1 MNIALVDDTAADRQG
16 LEAILKEYDTINRIG
31 MQFEQFADGAD
42 LLKDYQPLKYAIVF
56 LDIYMESLSGIETAR
71 RIRETDDDTVLVF
84 LTTSEEHRPEA
95 FSVFAAAY
103 LGKPCRRDDVFRVL
117 DHVFHV
123 RTEKEKRFFFSFDRQ
138 EYSLR
143 YSDIVSMETVGNYLS
158 ITDREHNTYRTRMT
172 FSAAEKQL
180 EDRRFLSLMKGV
192 LVNLDYVLQ
201 IGDGRCLMQG
211 GAVLPLRLKDEKEL
225 QQKWLNYKFAKIRR
239 EMPLPGRSS

>member
-1 MNIALVDDTAADRQG
+1 MNIALVDDTASDRQG

-31 MQFEQFADGAD
+31 MQFEHFADGAD

-56 LDIYMESLSGIETAR
+56 LDIYMDSLGGIETAR

-103 LGKPCRRDDVFRVL
+103 LGKPCRRDEVFRVL
-117 DHVFHV
+117 DHVLHV

-143 YSDIVSMETVGNYLS
+143 FSDIVSMETVGNYLS

-172 FSAAEKQL
+172 FSTAEKRL
-180 EDRRFLSLMKGV
+180 DDRRFLSLMKGV

-211 GAVLPLRLKDEKEL
+211 GAALPLRLKDEKEL